1 MLVSDL
7 FNETSAA
14 IEGNY
19 IGLLDSVKMF
29 TMRRAYLHILDCLN
43 KNR

>member
-1 MLVSDL
+1 MLVSAL

-29 TMRRAYLHILDCLN
+29 TMRRAYLHILDLN